1 MISYRLC
8 GLCVSL
14 DRQSNGFLGNIG
26 KHRLC
31 IVRGQSSLPYSG
43 LLLNLNMLSFLMRF
57 KAIAHFV
64 IDNRSSLKK
73 KICTTYVYRNL
84 NFDQIFIKLF
94 VQIFLLKYF
103 KILQVISSI
112 KYFLPYGLIVNKKV
126 FYAKINQFIMNRLRL
141 FSLFIEKHCNANNRY

>member
-43 LLLNLNMLSFLMRF
+43 LLLNLNVLSFLMRF
-57 KAIAHFV
+57 KAIALFV
-64 IDNRSSLKK
+64 IDNRSGLKK
-73 KICTTYVYRNL
+73 NMYNICISKPKFRSDIYKIICP
-84 NFDQIFIKLF
+84 NFSTKIFQNITSNF
-94 VQIFLLKYF
+94 QY
-103 KILQVISSI
+103 QVISALWCDS
-112 KYFLPYGLIVNKKV
+112 K
-126 FYAKINQFIMNRLRL
+126 
-141 FSLFIEKHCNANNRY
+141 